1 MSTRAPWRERGRAG
15 LIPAALVSLSR
26 VILAVVL
33 LLPVFSNGVCA
44 ALPPVDLTDLSL
56 EELMNLRVT
65 STARRPQSV
74 AESPAAVFVITQ
86 DDIRRSGVTSIP
98 EALRMVPGIEVAR
111 IDANKWAISSRGF
124 NGRFANKLLV
134 MIDGRSVY
142 TPLTSGVLWDAQDT
156 VLEDIDRIEVVR
168 GPGASLWGANAV
180 NGVIN
185 IVTKQARDTQGG
197 LFVAGGGTEEQG
209 FTSLRYGGQLD
220 DDTYYRA
227 YVKYFNRDSQDFI
240 GGGDA
245 ADDWQVGRSGFR
257 IDWQPEGP
265 DAVTVQGDI
274 YRGVVGTTG
283 SVASIGPPFQQT
295 LNSDDDI
302 FGANLLSRWSHQFD
316 DGSDM
321 QLQVYYDVAE
331 ANELGVDV
339 AEHTFDVDI
348 QHHFQMLDRHDIV
361 WGVGSRL
368 IQGQFDG
375 TFTTNFS
382 ESERTDYLFSAF
394 IQDEITLIPDEVR
407 LTLGSKFEYNSFT
420 GFEFQPTGRLIW
432 TPDDRQAVW
441 GAVSRATRTPS
452 QSADSISI
460 NSVLGP
466 ADPANPFPNPFQLSV
481 LGNPD
486 EQSEELTALEL
497 GYRVR
502 PTDELSLDVAGFYNI
517 YDRLLSVETES
528 LIITPP
534 PPFPPVFCVVFTIP
548 GCLITGNSRFDNL
561 GSATTYG
568 VETSA
573 DWRVAPWWRLQGAYT
588 FLHEDIDH
596 QGANG
601 FTVSAE
607 GRDPS
612 HIVSVRSSWDIAENW
627 EFDLWGRYVSD
638 LPERGVENYFTFDAR
653 IGYRPFDGLEFSIV
667 GQNLYDGHH
676 LEFTPEL
683 INTTPTEV
691 ERSVYGMITVTF

>member
-1 MSTRAPWRERGRAG
+1 
-15 LIPAALVSLSR
+15 
-26 VILAVVL
+26 
-33 LLPVFSNGVCA
+33 
-44 ALPPVDLTDLSL
+44 
-56 EELMNLRVT
+56 MNLRVT

-74 AESPAAVFVITQ
+74 AESPTAVFVITQ
-86 DDIRRSGVTSIP
+86 DDIRRSGVTSVP
-98 EALRMVPGIEVAR
+98 EALRMAPGVDVAR
-111 IDANKWAISSRGF
+111 IDANKWAISVRGF

-142 TPLTSGVLWDAQDT
+142 TPLTSGVLWDAQGP

-197 LFVAGGGTEEQG
+197 LFVAGAGTEEQG
-209 FTSLRYGGQLD
+209 FTTLRYGGQFD
-220 DDTYYRA
+220 DDTHYRA

-245 ADDWQVGRSGFR
+245 ADDWQVGQSGFR

-265 DAVTVQGDI
+265 DSVTVQGDI

-283 SVASIGPPFQQT
+283 SVASPGPPFQQT

-302 FGANLLSRWSHQFD
+302 FGANLLSRWTHQFD
-316 DGSDM
+316 NGSDM
-321 QLQVYYDVAE
+321 ALQVYYDLAE
-331 ANELGVDV
+331 AEELGVDV
-339 AEHTFDVDI
+339 AEHTFDVDF

-368 IQGQFDG
+368 IQGEFDG
-375 TFTTNFS
+375 TFTTDFS
-382 ESERTDYLFSAF
+382 ESERTDYLLSAF
-394 IQDEITLIPDEVR
+394 LQDEITLVPDELR

-441 GAVSRATRTPS
+441 GAISRATRTPS

-466 ADPANPFPNPFQLSV
+466 ADPVNPFPNPFQLSV

-502 PTDELSLDVAGFYNI
+502 PTDELSIDVAGFYNM
-517 YDRLLSVETES
+517 YDRLLSAETES
-528 LIITPP
+528 LIITPV
-534 PPFPPVFCVVFTIP
+534 PPFPPVFCLVFTIP
-548 GCLITGNSRFDNL
+548 GCRITGNSRFDNL

-568 VETSA
+568 VEVGA

-588 FLHEDIDH
+588 FLHTDIDH
-596 QGANG
+596 EGAGG
-601 FTVSAE
+601 FTISAD

-612 HIVSVRSSWDIAENW
+612 HVASLRSSWDIGEDW
-627 EFDLWGRYVSD
+627 EFDLWGRYVSE
-638 LPERGVENYFTFDAR
+638 LPERGVEDYFTFDAR
-653 IGYRPFDGLEFSIV
+653 LGWRPIDGLEFAIV
-667 GQNLYDGHH
+667 GQNLFDGHH

-691 ERSVYGMITVTF
+691 QRSVYGMITVTF